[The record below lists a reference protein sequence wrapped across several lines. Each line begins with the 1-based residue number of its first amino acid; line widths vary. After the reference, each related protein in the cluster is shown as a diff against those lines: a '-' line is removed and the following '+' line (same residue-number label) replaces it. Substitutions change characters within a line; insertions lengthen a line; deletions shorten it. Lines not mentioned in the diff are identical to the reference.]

1 MKIIKPADSP
11 SEEPTHSCQNANS
24 EKCPVPV
31 PSTACDYQTD
41 DLDAVIVAALI
52 TAHSVT
58 HANAT
63 SKKVDKLKRPTI
75 STSGTSEEW

>member
-1 MKIIKPADSP
+1 M
-11 SEEPTHSCQNANS
+11 PTV
-24 EKCPVPV
+24 KCPVR
-31 PSTACDYQTD
+31 ACDYQTD

-52 TAHSVT
+52 TAHGVT

-75 STSGTSEEW
+75 NTSGTSEDWEHFKIRWDDYV